1 MPRWLVLSLLV
12 LFVGC
17 TSLRKVPLKLP
28 GQYSLFREQLRIYS
42 DFPLASHHRLIED
55 LCARRLDVERR
66 LQLPVSNEPIYV
78 YLFESAERFRGF
90 MLLHHPAFP
99 NRRAFFVE
107 TDTRLMVYAHW
118 GDRVGEDLRHEVTH
132 AYLHSVVPNV
142 PLWLDEGLAEYFEV
156 GRGKQGVNRPHLDRL
171 SLALEKRRWQPDLIR
186 MEQLDE
192 SFDLTQD
199 EYAAAWAWV
208 HFLLHSRPENA
219 ALLHA
224 FLAELRREDTA
235 APLSA
240 RFEQLSID
248 PAPLLVAYVREL
260 AREPK
265 RKR

>member
-1 MPRWLVLSLLV
+1 MPRRFLILFLL
-12 LFVGC
+12 LAAGC
-17 TSLRKVPLKLP
+17 TGLNKVPLRLP
-28 GQYSLFREQLRIYS
+28 GQHSLFRGQLRIYS

-66 LQLPVSNEPIYV
+66 LGLPVSDEPIYV
-78 YLFESAERFRGF
+78 YLFESAERFRAF

-132 AYLHSVVPNV
+132 AYLHSVVPGI

-156 GRGKQGVNRPHLDRL
+156 ARGMQGVNRPHVDRL
-171 SLALEKRRWQPDLIR
+171 WAGLEKHWQPDPSR
-186 MEQLDE
+186 MEGLDQAL
-192 SFDLTQD
+192 DLTQD
-199 EYAAAWAWV
+199 EYAEAWAWV

-219 ALLHA
+219 AMLRAYLD
-224 FLAELRREDTA
+224 ELRSNGSA
-235 APLSA
+235 APLWT

-248 PAPLLVAYVREL
+248 PAPLLVNYLREVH
-260 AREPK
+260 RESQQT
-265 RKR
+265 R